1 MRIAILTD
9 IHANR
14 EAFSAVLADVARRK
28 VQRLVLLGDIVGYG
42 PDPEWCCDKAME
54 LVTGGALAVQGNHDA
69 AAVVPDPAM
78 NITARRAMDWT
89 RPRLSPEQTGF
100 LAGLPL
106 LQRLD
111 DLLFVHASANDA
123 GDWIYVTSA
132 QRAMPSFRVCKARAI
147 FCGHVHVPQ
156 LYSQDMG
163 GRVQGQRLTMG
174 APVPLIRSRRW
185 LAVVGSVGQ
194 PRDGRPMAGWALYDS
209 VLNELTFYR
218 VPYDTAATVA
228 RLRGAGLPESLAMRL
243 LSGA

>member
-14 EAFSAVLADVARRK
+14 EAFGAVLADVGRRK
-28 VQRLVLLGDIVGYG
+28 AQQMVLLGDIVGYG

-54 LVTGGALAVQGNHDA
+54 LVQAGALAVQGNHDA
-69 AAVVPDPAM
+69 AVSVPDTAM

-89 RPRLSPEQTGF
+89 RPRLSPEQVAF

-106 LQRLD
+106 KQRID

-132 QRAMPSFRVCKARAI
+132 QRAMPSFRVSEARVI

-163 GRVQGQRLTMG
+163 GRVQAQRMTVG

-194 PRDGRPMAGWALYDS
+194 PRDGRPMAGWALYDT

-218 VPYDTAATVA
+218 VPYDTAATVTK
-228 RLRGAGLPESLAMRL
+228 LRAAGLPESLAMRL